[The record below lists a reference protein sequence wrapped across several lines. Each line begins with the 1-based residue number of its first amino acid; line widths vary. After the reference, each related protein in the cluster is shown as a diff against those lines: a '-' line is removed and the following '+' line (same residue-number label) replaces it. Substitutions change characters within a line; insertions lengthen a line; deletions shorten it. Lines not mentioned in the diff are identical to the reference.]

1 MKKFRVVR
9 ASTHG
14 SRTFAFGTTY
24 DAETARDAVK
34 RDIREVSSRDSTM
47 GGLIAPV
54 TPAPI
59 VRVYEL
65 TLVPESEWK

>member
-14 SRTFAFGTTY
+14 TRTFSFGTTY
-24 DAETARDAVK
+24 DAETARDAVR
-34 RDIREVSSRDSTM
+34 RDNQAVNSRDSTM
-47 GGLIAPV
+47 GGLLHPI
-54 TPAPI
+54 TPAPV